1 MDQVERREY
10 PRQRDISSDGDD
22 IPFDGGFSSEHNKTR
37 MIPDHSTD
45 PQSSCS
51 VCKAAQKMAGKSE
64 DCKGYCDEHQSKI
77 EAKPGETPEEENEF
91 LQPSDCCFTPDHHTA
106 KVRPERFT
114 HPNWFTGYGSQKQP
128 EKDLMYSTT
137 SDEYGWYPPNK
148 DTFAS
153 ESSS

>member
-77 EAKPGETPEEENEF
+77 EAKP
-91 LQPSDCCFTPDHHTA
+91 D
-106 KVRPERFT
+106 
-114 HPNWFTGYGSQKQP
+114 WFTGYGSQKQP